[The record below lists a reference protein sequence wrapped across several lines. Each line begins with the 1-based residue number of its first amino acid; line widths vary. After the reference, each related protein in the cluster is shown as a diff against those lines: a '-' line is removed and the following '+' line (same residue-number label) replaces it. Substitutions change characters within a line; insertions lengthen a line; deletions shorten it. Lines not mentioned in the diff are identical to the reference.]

1 MYVPDGERMA
11 MVNRWAPWWLSVQD
25 IGGGHIGYM
34 DTEEFEA
41 LPADLQPLVRHL
53 CPEVEDTAQDPM
65 VERAKAAGD
74 RAGWGFAQQE
84 EDPASVTPRTP
95 TCACRCLSRS
105 SGRNRSATGARSCS
119 RRRSMPSTPGSS
131 DHNPF
136 HSILGLAS
144 K

>member
-1 MYVPDGERMA
+1 MYVPEGERMA

-34 DTEEFEA
+34 NTEEFEA

-53 CPEVEDTAQDPM
+53 CPEVEDTAQEPM

-84 EDPASVTPRTP
+84 EDPASVYTQNAHVRVPLPEPIKWSQPKRYWGP
-95 TCACRCLSRS
+95 KLQ
-105 SGRNRSATGARSCS
+105 
-119 RRRSMPSTPGSS
+119 STPL
-131 DHNPF
+131 DAVNAR
-136 HSILGLAS
+136 L
-144 K
+144 

>member
-1 MYVPDGERMA
+1 MA

-34 DTEEFEA
+34 NTEEFEA

-53 CPEVEDTAQDPM
+53 CPEVEDTAQEPM

-84 EDPASVTPRTP
+84 EDPASVYTQNSHVRVPLPEPIKWSQPKRYWGP
-95 TCACRCLSRS
+95 KLQ
-105 SGRNRSATGARSCS
+105 
-119 RRRSMPSTPGSS
+119 STPL
-131 DHNPF
+131 DAANAR
-136 HSILGLAS
+136 L
-144 K
+144 

>member
-1 MYVPDGERMA
+1 MYVPEGERMA

-34 DTEEFEA
+34 NTEEFEA

-53 CPEVEDTAQDPM
+53 CPEVEDTAQEPM

-84 EDPASVTPRTP
+84 EDPASVYTQNSHVRVPLPEPIKWSQPKRYWGP
-95 TCACRCLSRS
+95 KLQ
-105 SGRNRSATGARSCS
+105 
-119 RRRSMPSTPGSS
+119 STPL
-131 DHNPF
+131 DAANAR
-136 HSILGLAS
+136 L
-144 K
+144 